1 MLKKQFYKT
10 TAACL
15 MAVASSL
22 ASAHV
27 NIATEN
33 LFSLGDDG
41 REYLEGKSAFISL
54 NLPHS
59 CSDANRNHYPTTDV
73 VLILPNSMALSA
85 DFYTKNRHTGEMYP
99 ANAVMGTK
107 ARVSRNWRKVK
118 VVKGNVSPFYSHG
131 LKDTDTRAIKWLGG
145 HVDNDHYDN
154 LEIKTKFPK
163 IDPASCV
170 GELRVEMPAIQYC
183 KEGYVTAWIGTTGSA
198 RFPQDGPKL
207 RLEETYVPYFKV
219 VRDVTKN
226 PYPANCAVDD
236 QGNVIA
242 ESQTIRPT
250 DADIDIFGGRDR
262 HEKKHKDDKE
272 DND

>member
-1 MLKKQFYKT
+1 MLRKQFYKM
-10 TAACL
+10 TAGCL
-15 MAVASSL
+15 LAAVSSL

-33 LFSLGDDG
+33 VFSLGDDG
-41 REYLEGKSAFISL
+41 REYLEGKSAYISL

-59 CSDANRNHYPTTDV
+59 CSDADHNSYPTTDV

-85 DFYTKNRHTGEMYP
+85 DFYTNNRRSGETYP

-131 LKDTDTRAIKWLGG
+131 VKETDARAIKWLRG

-163 IDPASCV
+163 INPDSCV

-183 KEGYVTAWIGTTGSA
+183 KRGYVTAWIGTTGST
-198 RFPQDGPKL
+198 RFPEDGPKL
-207 RLEETYVPYFKV
+207 RLEESYEPYFKV
-219 VRDVTKN
+219 VRDVANN
-226 PYPANCAVDD
+226 PYPETCAVDD
-236 QGNVIA
+236 QGNVIP
-242 ESQTIRPT
+242 EVQTIRPT
-250 DADIDIFGGRDR
+250 DADIDAFGDR
-262 HEKKHKDDKE
+262 RL
-272 DND
+272 

>member
-1 MLKKQFYKT
+1 MQKKQLFKIS
-10 TAACL
+10 AACV
-15 MAVASSL
+15 MAVASSV

-33 LFSLGDDG
+33 VFSLGDDG

-59 CSDANRNHYPTTDV
+59 CSNADRSQSFATTDV
-73 VLILPNSMALSA
+73 VLILPNSVALSA
-85 DFYTKNRHTGEMYP
+85 DFYTRDRSGNTYS

-118 VVKGNVSPFYSHG
+118 VVKGAVSPFYSHG
-131 LKDTDTRAIKWLGG
+131 EKTTDARAIKWLRG

-170 GELRVEMPAIQYC
+170 GELRVEMPAVQYC
-183 KEGYVTAWIGTTGSA
+183 KNGYVTAWIGTTGSV

-207 RLEETYVPYFKV
+207 RLEETYEPYFKV
-219 VRDVTKN
+219 VRDVANN

-236 QGNVIA
+236 QGNVIP
-242 ESQTIRPT
+242 EVQTIRPT
-250 DADIDIFGGRDR
+250 DADIDAFGDR
-262 HEKKHKDDKE
+262 GL
-272 DND
+272 